1 MIGIWGQG
9 YGIEK
14 DLFIYIVPIQEN
26 RKMTE
31 RQIINTELYNASKTH
46 QDALQR
52 IKTKKTYS
60 PLGK

>member
-1 MIGIWGQG
+1 
-9 YGIEK
+9 
-14 DLFIYIVPIQEN
+14 
-26 RKMTE
+26 MTE